1 MEVGEEWAYR
11 LRSDAPSEHV
21 RVLEIER
28 RKQSTRAVVEFLDN
42 ARSGH
47 VENVPAG
54 RLRVPWSEVAAF
66 DTLMVNWQHIDGY
79 KLSQAEERAVGVV
92 FEQLIPEAAAT
103 YDMGQV
109 HNAAEIRDDRAL
121 ELLVN
126 RPVSELVEAVLS
138 FQHDG
143 CWWLSAEG
151 TLLIAEAACRADP
164 MPILAWV
171 TEQEKKCREAVKRGA
186 ERVNLD
192 GERYTSEPDWE
203 YELYRRL
210 DLPVHEILREWC
222 GHRAVSLYERL
233 AAAEAE
239 NHRLDELL
247 ARVADSMRD
256 NKLAHLATWI
266 DEEHERD
273 QITPYSIR
281 PLVER
286 PRDPSEIPVRIE
298 HRRRWWH

>member
-1 MEVGEEWAYR
+1 MEVGDEWAYR
-11 LRSDAPSEHV
+11 LRSNAPSERV
-21 RVLEIER
+21 RIFEIER
-28 RKQSTRAVVEFLDN
+28 CGQSTRAVVEFLDN

-66 DTLMVNWQHIDGY
+66 DALMVNWQHIDGY
-79 KLSQAEERAVGVV
+79 KLSQAEERAIGVV

-103 YDMGQV
+103 YNMGQV

-126 RPVSELVEAVLS
+126 RPVSELVAAVPS

-143 CWWLSAEG
+143 SWWLSAEG

-171 TEQEKKCREAVKRGA
+171 TEDEKKCREAVKRGA

-203 YELYRRL
+203 YELYRKL

-222 GHRAVSLYERL
+222 GHRAVSFHERL

-239 NHRLDELL
+239 VHRLDELL
-247 ARVADSMRD
+247 ARAADAMRD
-256 NKLAHLATWI
+256 SKLTQLSAWI

-273 QITPYSIR
+273 RITPCNVRPTIDR
-281 PLVER
+281 PL
-286 PRDPSEIPVRIE
+286 DPAEIPMQVE
-298 HRRRWWH
+298 YRRAWWR